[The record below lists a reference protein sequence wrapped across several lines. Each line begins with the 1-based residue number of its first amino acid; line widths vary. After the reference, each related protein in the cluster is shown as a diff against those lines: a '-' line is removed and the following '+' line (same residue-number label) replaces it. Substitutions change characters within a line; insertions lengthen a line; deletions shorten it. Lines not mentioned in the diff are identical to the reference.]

1 MESNYGK
8 TIHFLLPG
16 FTDVPF
22 GGYKVVYEYAN
33 YLAQERGNKVFIHQ
47 TKAFFAAEGLPN
59 RRWILLKSFKAVLK
73 SIKAQLGN
81 GPIPW
86 FGLDDKI
93 VVKNRVGLPKIACEP
108 NTVLIATSVQ
118 TAPFVDQF
126 IRDNPRAA
134 GVYFLQ
140 SFEDWAAPKAFVEAT
155 WKMPL
160 HRVVIAP
167 WLQQIGTRLGVE
179 TQLVPN
185 AVDPKRFPRGP
196 ELALRPKLVAGLVST
211 LPLKRTDLL
220 AEVFSDLKQ
229 ADPDIHFVTFG
240 TCPKPDV
247 LPDFVEHFESP
258 SADRL
263 VSIYQSAQV
272 YMCVSDLE
280 GWALPPAE
288 ALLSGAAVVSTDIG
302 GVRAYASESALFSPP
317 GDKSSLV
324 KNVLDILNDIGQ
336 AQVLAN
342 RGYDFLAENAPETAA
357 RRFANQLDVA
367 MKERVALSSKCA

>member
-1 MESNYGK
+1 MASKYGK
-8 TIHFLLPG
+8 IIHFLLPG
-16 FTDVPF
+16 YTDVPF
-22 GGYKVVYEYAN
+22 GGYKIVYEYAN
-33 YLAQERGNKVFIHQ
+33 YLAQDPQNKVFIHQ
-47 TKAFFAAEGLPN
+47 TKAFFGAAGLPKKK
-59 RRWILLKSFKAVLK
+59 WILLRSFKAVLK
-73 SIKAQLGN
+73 SVRATRAK

-86 FGLDDKI
+86 FVLDDKI
-93 VVKNRVGLPKIACEP
+93 VVKNRVRLPQISSEP

-118 TAPFVDQF
+118 TAPFVDRF

-167 WLQQIGTRLGVE
+167 WLQQIGNRLGV
-179 TQLVPN
+179 TTHLVPN

-196 ELALRPKLVAGLVST
+196 ELASRPKLVAGLVST

-220 AEVFSDLKQ
+220 AEVFRELKQ
-229 ADPDIHFVTFG
+229 ADPDIQFVTFG
-240 TCPKPDV
+240 TCPRPDV

-258 SADRL
+258 SADKL

-288 ALLSGAAVVSTDIG
+288 ALLSGAALVSTDIG

-324 KNVLDILNDIGQ
+324 KNVLEILNNIGQ

-342 RGYDFLAENAPETAA
+342 RGYDLLVENSPETAA
-357 RRFANQLDVA
+357 RRFANQLDA
-367 MKERVALSSKCA
+367 ALRERVNL